1 MMQKGK
7 MMGVFNKRRG
17 WGAHP
22 VRDNLSM
29 PCPKIKNAVI
39 KRRIVKINS
48 IV

>member
-1 MMQKGK
+1 MQKRK
-7 MMGVFNKRRG
+7 MMGAIKKRRG

-29 PCPKIKNAVI
+29 QCPKNKNAVI
-39 KRRIVKINS
+39 MRRIVKINY